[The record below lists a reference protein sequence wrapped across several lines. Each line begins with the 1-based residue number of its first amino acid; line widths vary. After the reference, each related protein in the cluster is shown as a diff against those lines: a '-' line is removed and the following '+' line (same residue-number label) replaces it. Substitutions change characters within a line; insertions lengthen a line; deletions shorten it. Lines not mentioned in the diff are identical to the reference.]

1 MKLAGPTS
9 ASQSHIKDS
18 GEVRMARNEGD
29 LKMLL
34 KQLEDFNAFGR
45 KTNDLAYISTNDV
58 ACAEIRDD
66 LLSVNSRGKNW

>member
-1 MKLAGPTS
+1 MS
-9 ASQSHIKDS
+9 
-18 GEVRMARNEGD
+18 RNEGD

-45 KTNDLAYISTNDV
+45 KTNDLACISTNDV
-58 ACAEIRDD
+58 ACPEFRDD